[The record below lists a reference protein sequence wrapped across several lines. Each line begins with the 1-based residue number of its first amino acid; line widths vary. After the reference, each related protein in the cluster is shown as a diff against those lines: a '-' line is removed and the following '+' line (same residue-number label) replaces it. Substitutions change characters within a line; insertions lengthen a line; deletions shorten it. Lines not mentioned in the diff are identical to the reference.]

1 MRINTPVTQHEYVLD
16 KNTVLMSTTD
26 IHSHI
31 TYTNSAFIEASG
43 YTQDELTGQPH
54 NIMRH
59 PDMPQEAFRDMW
71 NTLRQG
77 ECWVGT
83 VKNRRKDGDHYWVRA
98 NMSPLYKGNQ
108 LFGYMSV
115 RYTPLPEEVRQA
127 ERLYGQLSSK
137 DGHGKKLHKG
147 VVVRRGVLSF
157 LSLFK
162 KISVQSRM
170 RIALA
175 GALLMSLAGS
185 LTNCSPWV
193 LPGTMVVAFL
203 LADWFLRRQISRPVG
218 MVLRHLQDIATGK
231 EPGSPRLDR
240 VDEIGMMLRNVNQV
254 GIRLYSLVND
264 TDVQI
269 REMLV
274 AGSQLAAGAEDL
286 NARTTETLANLQHTA
301 QATEQLMAAVRQ
313 SADTAA
319 ETVKLAASADDSAGK
334 GEAAMKETSVMMTS
348 ISQASAKIVD
358 IISVID
364 NIAFQTNILA
374 LNAAVEAARAG
385 THGRGFAV
393 VASEVRKLAQHSAS
407 AAAEIK
413 ALIVSTVDT
422 VASGEKTVEIASGHI
437 EHIRAEVSRVS
448 SMINEIHHTTEEQT
462 AALTLINRSVEQVE
476 LMAQD
481 NSAMVAQS
489 ASSTRD
495 LMSRS
500 TRLQDAV
507 STYGLK

>member
-16 KNTVLMSTTD
+16 KNIVLMSTTD
-26 IHSHI
+26 INSYI

-115 RYTPLPEEVRQA
+115 RYTPQPEEVKQA
-127 ERLYGQLSSK
+127 ERLYGQLNGG
-137 DGHGKKLHKG
+137 GHGQKLHKG
-147 VVVRRGVLSF
+147 VVVRRGLLSF
-157 LSLFK
+157 LSLLK

-175 GALLMSLAGS
+175 GALLMSQAGS
-185 LTNCSPWV
+185 LTDYSPWV
-193 LPGTMVVAFL
+193 LPGTMVAAFL

-218 MVLRHLQDIATGK
+218 MVLRHLQDIASGK

-269 REMLV
+269 REMSV
-274 AGSQLAAGAEDL
+274 AGSQLAAGAEEL

-319 ETVKLAASADDSAGK
+319 ETVKLAASADDSAVK
-334 GEAAMKETSVMMTS
+334 GEAAMGETKVMMKS
-348 ISQASAKIVD
+348 ISQASEKIVD

-413 ALIVSTVDT
+413 GLIVATVDT
-422 VASGEKTVEIASGHI
+422 VAAGEKTVEIASGHI
-437 EHIRAEVSRVS
+437 ESIRTEVTRVS

>member
-1 MRINTPVTQHEYVLD
+1 MRINSPVTQNEYVLD
-16 KNTVLMSTTD
+16 KNIVLMSTTD

-31 TYTNSAFIEASG
+31 AYTNSAFIEASG
-43 YTQDELTGQPH
+43 YTQEELSGQPH

-59 PDMPQEAFRDMW
+59 PDMPEEAFRDMW
-71 NTLRQG
+71 NTLKQG
-77 ECWVGT
+77 ECWAGT

-115 RYTPLPEEVRQA
+115 RYTPLPEEVTQA
-127 ERLYGQLSSK
+127 EQLYIHLKENRGR
-137 DGHGKKLHKG
+137 GTKLHKG
-147 VVVRRGVLSF
+147 VVVRTGLFSF

-162 KISVQSRM
+162 KISVQARM

-185 LTNCSPWV
+185 MTDTSPWV
-193 LPGTMVVAFL
+193 LPGVMIIAFL
-203 LADWFLRRQISRPVG
+203 LADWFLRQQISKPVG
-218 MVLRHLQDIATGK
+218 MVLKHLQDMASGK

-269 REMLV
+269 REMSV
-274 AGSQLAAGAEDL
+274 AGSQLAAGTEEL

-301 QATEQLMAAVRQ
+301 QATEELMAAVRQ

-334 GEAAMKETSVMMTS
+334 GEAAMNETKVMMKS
-348 ISQASAKIVD
+348 ISQASEKIVN

-385 THGRGFAV
+385 SHGRGFAV

-413 ALIVSTVDT
+413 GLIGATVDT

-437 EHIRAEVSRVS
+437 ESIRAEVSRVS
-448 SMINEIHHTTEEQT
+448 SMINELYHTTEEQT
-462 AALTLINRSVEQVE
+462 AALTLINRSVEKVE

-481 NSAMVAQS
+481 NSTMVAQS

-495 LMSRS
+495 LMTRS